1 MTDEATLVRR
11 PNNMLTVAA
20 NYRIDKQTTIFGNL
34 NAVEEHFDAGSKVI
48 SSYEV
53 INLGMD
59 YSVSSSSSL
68 SLKINNITDE
78 NYEQIAGYPGLPRQA
93 FLGLNYKF

>member
-1 MTDEATLVRR
+1 
-11 PNNMLTVAA
+11 
-20 NYRIDKQTTIFGNL
+20 
-34 NAVEEHFDAGSKVI
+34 
-48 SSYEV
+48 
-53 INLGMD
+53 MD
-59 YSVSSSSSL
+59 YSVSSSSLL